1 MIATFGGDDVRCGA
15 YETFGTE
22 ALSDAVVGAMID
34 RFACLI
40 ANHGMLTAGRDL
52 DQAMWRATE
61 LEALA
66 RQYQLATTFGGAVLL
81 QAPDITAARNMF
93 ASYRPG

>member
-1 MIATFGGDDVRCGA
+1 
-15 YETFGTE
+15 
-22 ALSDAVVGAMID
+22 
-34 RFACLI
+34 
-40 ANHGMLTAGRDL
+40 MLTAGRDL

-66 RQYQLATTFGGAVLL
+66 RQYQLATTFGGPVLL